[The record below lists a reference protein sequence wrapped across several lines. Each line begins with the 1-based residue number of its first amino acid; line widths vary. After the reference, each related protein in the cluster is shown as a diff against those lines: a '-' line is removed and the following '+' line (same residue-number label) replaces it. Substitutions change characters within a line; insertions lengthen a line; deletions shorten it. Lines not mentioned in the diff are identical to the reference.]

1 MNHLISQ
8 IVLLSGQTIGSLVDR
23 DQRSGPCDDDVER
36 TAPYIGICPEE
47 SETEDG
53 SPLDFGN
60 EAQRSASSYFDSNER
75 RWARD
80 ARNLRIAAKRAAALC
95 DDF

>member
-1 MNHLISQ
+1 MNLNSILG
-8 IVLLSGQTIGSLVDR
+8 IVAR
-23 DQRSGPCDDDVER
+23 DNRSGPCEDDVER
-36 TAPYIGICPEE
+36 TAPYLGICPEE
-47 SETEDG
+47 SDHEDG

-60 EAQRSASSYFDSNER
+60 DAQRSASSYFDSNER
-75 RWARD
+75 RWAQD